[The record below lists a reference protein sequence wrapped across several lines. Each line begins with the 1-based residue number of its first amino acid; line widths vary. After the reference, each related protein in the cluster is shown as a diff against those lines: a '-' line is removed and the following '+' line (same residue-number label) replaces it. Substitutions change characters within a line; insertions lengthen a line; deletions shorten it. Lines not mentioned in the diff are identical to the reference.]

1 MWLVV
6 LVVCGSLLAVPVVA
20 ILALQIG
27 TNRFVRETEDTLL
40 KQAAIYANAYAVA
53 FEAAQELSENS
64 EVPGYILA
72 PLQEVFWN
80 ARARTFRPLLNM
92 RQDEILPPLPAPV
105 PTDAQ
110 RDPRQVRIAPDLDTL
125 ARRASRTT
133 LSAVL
138 FLDAQGLNLLT
149 PQPMSYAMV
158 PEVQK
163 ALRGEIGAVLR
174 WRSDAEQRISLTSFS
189 RGSGFRVLVA
199 YPVISSN
206 HVIGAVYV
214 SRTPPGLDK
223 YLSEE
228 STALTLLI
236 AVTLLAAV
244 IMGTIL
250 VRTVLRPVRAL
261 RDQSRRLAQG
271 SHKDLSPLDH
281 YGMREIAELGEA
293 VTTMADSL
301 ARRSKEIGIYT
312 NHVTHEL
319 KSPVTTI
326 IGAAE
331 LLEDGGLTDTAQREL
346 FGTITTQGRRME
358 RLLGQLREM
367 MRSRQHMPGGPAPLA
382 DMLPGAPGIE
392 IKLTDPHAI
401 LPLSIPH
408 GETVLAHL
416 VHNAIQHGATAL
428 EIGWDGRTLTVSD
441 NGEGFAAVTLDRLGE
456 PFFTTRRDSGGTGLG
471 LAIVTAILELYGA
484 RLTPVQAPAGA
495 VFEIAF

>member
-1 MWLVV
+1 MWLAV

-40 KQAAIYANAYAVA
+40 KQAAIYASAYAVA
-53 FEAAQELSENS
+53 FEAAKELSEGPA
-64 EVPGYILA
+64 VPGYFL
-72 PLQEVFWN
+72 PPDKRVFWS

-92 RQDEILPPLPAPV
+92 RQDEIAPPLPAPV
-105 PTDAQ
+105 ATDAE
-110 RDPRQVRIAPDLDTL
+110 RDPRQRRIATDLDTL
-125 ARRASRTT
+125 ANRASRTT

-138 FLDAQGLNLLT
+138 FLDAQGLDLIT
-149 PQPMSYAMV
+149 AQPMSYAMV

-163 ALRGEIGAVLR
+163 ALRGEIGAALR
-174 WRSDAEQRISLTSFS
+174 WRSDADQRISLTSFS
-189 RGSGFRVLVA
+189 RGSGFRVLIA

-228 STALTLLI
+228 STAVAILT

-244 IMGTIL
+244 IMGTFL

-261 RDQSRRLAQG
+261 RDQSRRVAQG
-271 SHKDLSPLDH
+271 SHDDLLPLDH

-293 VTTMADSL
+293 VMTMADSL

-319 KSPVTTI
+319 KSPVTSI

-331 LLEDGGLTDTAQREL
+331 LLEDGGLTDQAQRQL
-346 FGTITTQGRRME
+346 FSTITTQGERME
-358 RLLGQLREM
+358 RLLSQLREM
-367 MRSRQHMPGGPAPLA
+367 MRSRQHLPGGPAPLA
-382 DMLPGAPGIE
+382 AMLPCNSGLE
-392 IKLTDPHAI
+392 IRLAEPDAL
-401 LPLSIPH
+401 LPLSVAH
-408 GETVLAHL
+408 GETIFAHL
-416 VHNAIQHGATAL
+416 VQNAVQHGATAL
-428 EIGWDGRTLTVSD
+428 ETDWNGLTLTVSD
-441 NGEGFAAVTLDRLGE
+441 NGEGFDTVNLDRLGE
-456 PFFTTRRDSGGTGLG
+456 PFFTTCRDNGGTGLG
-471 LAIVTAILELYGA
+471 LAIVSSILELYGA
-484 RLTPVQAPAGA
+484 RLTPVRAPGGA
-495 VFEIAF
+495 VFKMEF